1 MAYID
6 TVKMVVGDTG
16 PDIKLKLKDSNTA
29 PDGVTYD
36 ANDSNTWAPIDLT
49 GATVHLRIR
58 EVGGSTIISDIVGVF
73 SAPLEGE
80 VVFSFVGNAFTASG
94 LYEGEVEITDILGS
108 VQTMYDLI
116 KFKVREDFD

>member
-1 MAYID
+1 MAYIE

-16 PDIKLKLKDSNTA
+16 PDIKLTLKDSNTA

-58 EVGGSTIISDIVGVF
+58 EVGGTAIISDLLGVVA
-73 SAPLEGE
+73 APLEGS
-80 VVFSFVGNAFTASG
+80 VAFSFVGNAFTASG
-94 LYEGEVEITDILGS
+94 LYEGEVEVTDNTGT